1 MMQPEL
7 AAMPL
12 PADGQSVELPL
23 PLPVELPGKIK
34 LGVFGKHIALFS
46 GDKAEALTASLGK
59 QELKSNGFFHMGLD
73 YGLVADAFDLL
84 LKDKLA
90 NQQALAAA
98 AATEAEAAGAASAA
112 QSTEVTDEAGY
123 AEPTAAELKAQAD
136 RELEEM
142 QAAQAMIAKL
152 RGMRL
157 SSGFDFTATGLEVRA
172 DMEMPKH

>member
-59 QELKSNGFFHMGLD
+59 QELTSNGFFHMGLD

-90 NQQALAAA
+90 KQQALTAA
-98 AATEAEAAGAASAA
+98 AATEAEAASAA
-112 QSTEVTDEAGY
+112 PSTESTEGMDESVY

-142 QAAQAMIAKL
+142 QTAQSMIAKL

-157 SSGFDFTATGLEVRA
+157 SSGFDFTSTGLEVRA

>member
-7 AAMPL
+7 ASMPL

-59 QELKSNGFFHMGLD
+59 QELKPNGFFHLGLD

-98 AATEAEAAGAASAA
+98 AATEAEGAASAA
-112 QSTEVTDEAGY
+112 QSTEATDETGY

-142 QAAQAMIAKL
+142 QAAQAMITKL

>member
-1 MMQPEL
+1 
-7 AAMPL
+7 
-12 PADGQSVELPL
+12 
-23 PLPVELPGKIK
+23 
-34 LGVFGKHIALFS
+34 
-46 GDKAEALTASLGK
+46 
-59 QELKSNGFFHMGLD
+59 MGLD

-84 LKDKLA
+84 HKDKLA

-142 QAAQAMIAKL
+142 QAAQAMIAK
-152 RGMRL
+152 
-157 SSGFDFTATGLEVRA
+157 
-172 DMEMPKH
+172 